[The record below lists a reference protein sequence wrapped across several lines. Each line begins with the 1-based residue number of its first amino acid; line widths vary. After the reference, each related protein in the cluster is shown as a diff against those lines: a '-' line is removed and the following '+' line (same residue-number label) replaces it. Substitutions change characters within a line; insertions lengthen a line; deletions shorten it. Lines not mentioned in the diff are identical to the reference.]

1 MVGDSQSPCPVPWS
15 AECMVWNAGSGVEV
29 SRNSATL
36 GQEAGW
42 AGHGEV
48 RVVPRVNGAR
58 RGQSAGSCIVFPM
71 GSCVVPAW
79 KQDFCNHL
87 AVFLLPFSKAFS
99 PSDEEN
105 VLDNVFLDFSSVHSN
120 PSRLFLSFTGG

>member
-1 MVGDSQSPCPVPWS
+1 MGPELVGDSQSPCPVPWS

-87 AVFLLPFSKAFS
+87 AVFLLCSLGCA
-99 PSDEEN
+99 
-105 VLDNVFLDFSSVHSN
+105 
-120 PSRLFLSFTGG
+120 SRDGGREPEIAPQVQGQRSL